1 MFKIL
6 LHWIQKWRLWLP
18 HLYHLPSFHQVAEQ
32 DGQRHYGH
40 AGQDAATNDLVKI
53 MMIMMIM
60 MIILRDNYDLVGHN
74 AHESQHAAFND
85 LVKIMIMTIITI
97 LIIRKM

>member
-1 MFKIL
+1 M
-6 LHWIQKWRLWLP
+6 P
-18 HLYHLPSFHQVAEQ
+18 HLNNLPSLHEVAEQ

-60 MIILRDNYDLVGHN
+60 MIFLRDKYDFVGQN
-74 AHESQHAAFND
+74 AHESQHAATND

-97 LIIRKM
+97 LIIEKT